1 MNEILSPGPR
11 ADAPIGAAMRETD
24 AVSSTV
30 DGRPVRPTSIEELS
44 TRLGE
49 QAYLADRG
57 LATAVFLSLSLG
69 QPLLLEGEAG
79 VGKTE
84 VAKALAPAV
93 GAELVRLQCYE
104 GIDANQALY
113 EWDYTRQLLYVRLLQ
128 DGGAQRE
135 DAADEIFG
143 PRFLLERP
151 LLHAVR
157 SGDAA
162 VLLIDEIDRA
172 DDEFEAFLLEML
184 SDFQVT
190 VPELGTI
197 RAERPP
203 AVVLTSNRTRELHDA
218 LKRRCLY
225 HWIDYPSL
233 DREVEILATRAPE
246 VPAELARRVAAAVEQ
261 IRMLDLV
268 KRPGVAETI
277 EWARA
282 LAFLGASRLE
292 RETVD
297 VTLGTVVK
305 DHDDLVR
312 IRDDLGRILADG

>member
-1 MNEILSPGPR
+1 VS
-11 ADAPIGAAMRETD
+11 ETD
-24 AVSSTV
+24 AVSTEPA
-30 DGRPVRPTSIEELS
+30 DQPARPQSVEEVS
-44 TRLGE
+44 ARLGD

-84 VAKALAPAV
+84 VAKSLAPAL

-104 GIDANQALY
+104 GIDAHQALY
-113 EWDYTRQLLYVRLLQ
+113 EWDYTRQLLYARLLQ
-128 DGGAQRE
+128 EGRELRE

-143 PRFLLERP
+143 PRFLVERP
-151 LLHAVR
+151 LLQAVR
-157 SGDAA
+157 AGDRAL
-162 VLLIDEIDRA
+162 LLIDEIDRA

-233 DREVEILATRAPE
+233 DREVEILAARAPA
-246 VPAELARRVAAAVEQ
+246 VPADLARRVAAAVDR

-268 KRPGVAETI
+268 KAPGVAETI
-277 EWARA
+277 EWAKA
-282 LAFLGASRLE
+282 LAFLGASQLE
-292 RETVD
+292 RDSVD
-297 VTLGTVVK
+297 VTLGAVVK

-312 IRDDLGRILADG
+312 VREDLERILADG

>member
-1 MNEILSPGPR
+1 VSASGAGR
-11 ADAPIGAAMRETD
+11 AARPQSVEE
-24 AVSSTV
+24 VSA
-30 DGRPVRPTSIEELS
+30 
-44 TRLGE
+44 RLGE

-57 LATAVFLSLSLG
+57 LGTAIFLSLSLG

-84 VAKALAPAV
+84 VAKALAPALD
-93 GAELVRLQCYE
+93 AELVRLQCYE

-128 DGGAQRE
+128 EGGELRE

-143 PRFLLERP
+143 PRFLVERP
-151 LLHAVR
+151 LLQAVR
-157 SGDAA
+157 AGDRA

-225 HWIDYPSL
+225 HWIDYPSPE
-233 DREVEILATRAPE
+233 REVEIIAARAPA
-246 VPAELARRVAAAVEQ
+246 VPADLARRVAVAVER
-261 IRMLDLV
+261 IRTFDLV

-277 EWARA
+277 EWAKA
-282 LAFLGASRLE
+282 LAFLGADRLE
-292 RETVD
+292 RDSVE

-312 IRDDLGRILADG
+312 IRDDLGRIVGDA

>member
-1 MNEILSPGPR
+1 VS
-11 ADAPIGAAMRETD
+11 ETD
-24 AVSSTV
+24 AVSIEA
-30 DGRPVRPTSIEELS
+30 DDPPARPQSVEELS

-57 LATAVFLSLSLG
+57 LGTAIFLSLSLG

-84 VAKALAPAV
+84 VAKALAPAL

-104 GIDANQALY
+104 GIDAHQALY
-113 EWDYTRQLLYVRLLQ
+113 EWDYTRQLLYVRVLQ
-128 DGGAQRE
+128 EGRELRE

-143 PRFLLERP
+143 PRFLVERP
-151 LLHAVR
+151 LLQAVR
-157 SGDAA
+157 AGDRA

-233 DREVEILATRAPE
+233 DREVEILAARAPT
-246 VPAELARRVAAAVEQ
+246 VPADLARRVAAAVDR
-261 IRMLDLV
+261 IRTLDLV

-277 EWARA
+277 EWAKA
-282 LAFLGASRLE
+282 LAFLGATRLE
-292 RETVD
+292 RDAVD

-312 IRDDLGRILADG
+312 IRDDLGRILADA

>member
-1 MNEILSPGPR
+1 MS
-11 ADAPIGAAMRETD
+11 ETD
-24 AVSSTV
+24 GVT
-30 DGRPVRPTSIEELS
+30 RPQSIEEVGE
-44 TRLGE
+44 RLRQ

-57 LATAVFLSLSLG
+57 LSTSIFLSLSLG

-84 VAKALAPAV
+84 VAKALAPAL
-93 GAELVRLQCYE
+93 GADLVRLQCYE

-113 EWDYTRQLLYVRLLQ
+113 EWDYARQLLYVRLLQ
-128 DGGAQRE
+128 EGGELRE
-135 DAADEIFG
+135 GAADEVFG

-151 LLHAVR
+151 LLQAVR
-157 SGDAA
+157 AGDRA

-233 DREVEILATRAPE
+233 DREVEIVAARAPT
-246 VPAELARRVAAAVEQ
+246 VPADLARRVAAAVER
-261 IRMLDLV
+261 IRTLDLV

-277 EWARA
+277 EWAKA
-282 LAFLGASRLE
+282 LAFLGASGLE
-292 RETVD
+292 RDTVD

-305 DHDDLVR
+305 DYEDLVR

>member
-1 MNEILSPGPR
+1 VS
-11 ADAPIGAAMRETD
+11 ETD
-24 AVSSTV
+24 AVSIEA
-30 DGRPVRPTSIEELS
+30 DDQPARPQSVEELS

-49 QAYLADRG
+49 QAYLTDRG
-57 LATAVFLSLSLG
+57 LGTAIFLSLSLG

-84 VAKALAPAV
+84 VAKALAPAL
-93 GAELVRLQCYE
+93 GSELVRLQCYE
-104 GIDANQALY
+104 GIDAHQALY

-128 DGGAQRE
+128 EGRELRE

-143 PRFLLERP
+143 PRFLVERP
-151 LLHAVR
+151 LLQAVR
-157 SGDAA
+157 AGDRA

-233 DREVEILATRAPE
+233 DREVEILAARAPT
-246 VPAELARRVAAAVEQ
+246 VPADLARRVAGAVDR
-261 IRMLDLV
+261 IRTLDLV

-277 EWARA
+277 EWAKA
-282 LAFLGASRLE
+282 LAFLGATSLE
-292 RETVD
+292 RDAVD

-312 IRDDLGRILADG
+312 IRDDLERILADD

>member
-1 MNEILSPGPR
+1 MSDTGVVTPN
-11 ADAPIGAAMRETD
+11 ADTQPARPQ
-24 AVSSTV
+24 SV
-30 DGRPVRPTSIEELS
+30 DEVGE
-44 TRLGE
+44 RLRQE
-49 QAYLADRG
+49 AYLADRG
-57 LATAVFLSLSLG
+57 LSTAILLSLSLG

-84 VAKALAPAV
+84 VAKALAPAL

-128 DGGAQRE
+128 EGGELRE
-135 DAADEIFG
+135 GAADEIFG

-151 LLHAVR
+151 LLRALR
-157 SGDAA
+157 AGDRA
-162 VLLIDEIDRA
+162 VLLVDEIDRA

-225 HWIDYPSL
+225 HWIDYPSI
-233 DREVEILATRAPE
+233 DREVEILAARAPG

-261 IRMLDLV
+261 IRTLDLV

-277 EWARA
+277 EWAKA

-292 RETVD
+292 SDTVD
-297 VTLGTVVK
+297 VTLGAVVK

-312 IRDDLGRILADG
+312 IRDDLERILSDD